1 MWDQTR
7 DPSAAPDQIVGS
19 DAALDGPLRGHASEG
34 ALRACRCP
42 IGSDI
47 ESPQAVERRKELGG
61 REILLRLLG
70 STLRAEK
77 QALERANRLKRG
89 AEYALERRREG
100 REGWGREGRGCSDKD
115 VFAADKW
122 WVRKGGWVVDVGAL
136 RELVLLV
143 RFTWSVGTCGTW
155 LWTQGIISCLCRRLY
170 AGAVCRRTV
179 CWCSVQKTV
188 CWCSMLLRR

>member
-1 MWDQTR
+1 M
-7 DPSAAPDQIVGS
+7 GS

-100 REGWGREGRGCSDKD
+100 REGWGREGWEG
-115 VFAADKW
+115 
-122 WVRKGGWVVDVGAL
+122 DVG
-136 RELVLLV
+136 
-143 RFTWSVGTCGTW
+143 
-155 LWTQGIISCLCRRLY
+155 WTRWRWDAKGCEAMQSDAKSSNTMQSNATQCNAIP
-170 AGAVCRRTV
+170 
-179 CWCSVQKTV
+179 
-188 CWCSMLLRR
+188 